1 MEVWRNMPNLIKLL
15 PLGSKVRFNCKEI
28 FLELQFVGREL
39 SQLPV
44 SPVCQQPQQTVV
56 AKTFPST
63 NQPDLHPKEKKK
75 PIMLKVVQLDTKV
88 QCICIG
94 RWAYIATQMD
104 LSCEYPACFE
114 TTPIIG
120 QWKALQSKWDA
131 ITGGL
136 PGRRC
141 FDYTAERRP
150 FLFFCNLFRMD
161 GAMTLA
167 KCPACTGCVPEDNG
181 R

>member
-1 MEVWRNMPNLIKLL
+1 MPNLIKLL

-39 SQLPV
+39 TAS
-44 SPVCQQPQQTVV
+44 CQFHLSANNHSKLLWQ
-56 AKTFPST
+56 KHFPALINLIYT
-63 NQPDLHPKEKKK
+63 QRKK

-94 RWAYIATQMD
+94 RGAYIATQMD

-120 QWKALQSKWDA
+120 Q
-131 ITGGL
+131 
-136 PGRRC
+136 
-141 FDYTAERRP
+141 
-150 FLFFCNLFRMD
+150 
-161 GAMTLA
+161 
-167 KCPACTGCVPEDNG
+167 
-181 R
+181 